1 MKKHFLNCGKRSAK
15 KQAFPQRFFAFFFS
29 LFFLFFSCIV
39 CVFFISCRTLSQN
52 PESEETSGNKTFQN
66 KNPETDKNLE
76 IERCFF
82 SDEEISWRQLEEGF
96 QIFSYS
102 DSEIGIKYT
111 LVKINLSNP
120 DLEIV
125 SLLPEFSIN
134 QELLNH
140 TESINTP
147 GKENKSP
154 GQNRTEFGKR
164 TELGWAK
171 TKSVEKFARETDSL
185 VAINTTPFMTEHK
198 NPFSK
203 AKPAGLQIA
212 DGKMISKPNGKYSAI
227 AFFKNLNKDYWS
239 EDLNKCY
246 RNENHNEKLNE
257 RRSENYKNPE
267 NRRKHISGGFHAEIF
282 DSQSELFTG
291 RAETQNGIKQM
302 PDFAHGGFWT
312 ILRNGEIKPFKEIKD
327 VRSAAALKD
336 SGKTL
341 ILFIGKPFTYPETA
355 RLFKKLGADSAIQ
368 FDGGSSANLVVNGK
382 SCLKTGVKRKTA
394 SAIGFRLSKNPSGNF
409 SEEPS
414 KNDSGNSSEPLSKNH
429 SELSLEEISKN
440 HSKNSSEKSSEEPS
454 RNPSGKS

>member
-1 MKKHFLNCGKRSAK
+1 M
-15 KQAFPQRFFAFFFS
+15 
-29 LFFLFFSCIV
+29 
-39 CVFFISCRTLSQN
+39 ISCRTLPQN
-52 PESEETSGNKTFQN
+52 PESEKTSINKTFQN
-66 KNPETDKNLE
+66 TNLETDKNLE
-76 IERCFF
+76 IEKCFF
-82 SDEEISWRQLEEGF
+82 PDEEISWRQLEEGF

-102 DSEIGIKYT
+102 DSETGIKYT

-120 DLEIV
+120 DLELV

-140 TESINTP
+140 TESIDTP
-147 GKENKSP
+147 KKENKSP
-154 GQNRTEFGKR
+154 GQNQTELTDQ
-164 TELGWAK
+164 TELGWTK

-185 VAINTTPFMTEHK
+185 VAINTTPFMLEHK

-212 DGKMISKPNGKYSAI
+212 DGKMISKPDGKYSAI
-227 AFFKNLNKDYWS
+227 AFFKNSNKNYWNGNYENEDLNKDYWNENWNENRS
-239 EDLNKCY
+239 EKLNEN
-246 RNENHNEKLNE
+246 RNENHNKRLNE
-257 RRSENYKNPE
+257 CRNENYKNPG
-267 NRRKHISGGFHAEIF
+267 NYRKHRSGGFYAEIF

-341 ILFIGKPFTYPETA
+341 ILFIGKPFTYTETA

-382 SCLKTGVKRKTA
+382 SCLKTGIKRKTT
-394 SAIGFRLSKNPSGNF
+394 SAIGFRISKNPA
-409 SEEPS
+409 
-414 KNDSGNSSEPLSKNH
+414 KD
-429 SELSLEEISKN
+429 I
-440 HSKNSSEKSSEEPS
+440 
-454 RNPSGKS
+454 

>member
-1 MKKHFLNCGKRSAK
+1 M
-15 KQAFPQRFFAFFFS
+15 
-29 LFFLFFSCIV
+29 
-39 CVFFISCRTLSQN
+39 ISCRTLPQN
-52 PESEETSGNKTFQN
+52 PESEKTSINKTFQN
-66 KNPETDKNLE
+66 TNPETDKNLE
-76 IERCFF
+76 IEKCFF
-82 SDEEISWRQLEEGF
+82 PDEEISWRQFEEGF

-102 DSEIGIKYT
+102 DSETGIKYT

-120 DLEIV
+120 DLELV

-147 GKENKSP
+147 KKENKSP

-164 TELGWAK
+164 TELGWTK
-171 TKSVEKFARETDSL
+171 TKSVEKFARETDSI

-212 DGKMISKPNGKYSAI
+212 DGKMISKPDGKYSAI
-227 AFFKNLNKDYWS
+227 AFFKNLNKNYRNGNYEN
-239 EDLNKCY
+239 EDLNKDY
-246 RNENHNEKLNE
+246 WNENWNENRSEKLNENRNENHNKRLNE
-257 RRSENYKNPE
+257 CRSENYKNPE
-267 NRRKHISGGFHAEIF
+267 NRRKHINGGFHAEIF
-282 DSQSELFTG
+282 DSQGELFTG

-312 ILRNGEIKPFKEIKD
+312 ILRNGETKPFKEIKD

-341 ILFIGKPFTYPETA
+341 ILFIGKPFTYTETA

-382 SCLKTGVKRKTA
+382 SCLKTGIKRKTT
-394 SAIGFRLSKNPSGNF
+394 SAIGFRLSKNPA
-409 SEEPS
+409 
-414 KNDSGNSSEPLSKNH
+414 KD
-429 SELSLEEISKN
+429 I
-440 HSKNSSEKSSEEPS
+440 
-454 RNPSGKS
+454 

>member
-29 LFFLFFSCIV
+29 LFFLFFSCIA

-96 QIFSYS
+96 QIFSHS
-102 DSEIGIKYT
+102 DSETGIKYT

-154 GQNRTEFGKR
+154 EQNRTEFGKR
-164 TELGWAK
+164 TELGWTK

-185 VAINTTPFMTEHK
+185 VAINTTPFMLEHK

-212 DGKMISKPNGKYSAI
+212 DGKTISKPDGKYSAI
-227 AFFKNLNKDYWS
+227 AFFKNLNKDYES
-239 EDLNKCY
+239 ENW
-246 RNENHNEKLNE
+246 NENRSEKLNE
-257 RRSENYKNPE
+257 NWSENYKNPE
-267 NRRKHISGGFHAEIF
+267 NRRKRINGGFHAEIF

-291 RAETQNGIKQM
+291 REETQNGIKQM

-341 ILFIGKPFTYPETA
+341 ILFIGKPFTYTETA

-368 FDGGSSANLVVNGK
+368 FDGGSSANLVVDGK
-382 SCLKTGVKRKTA
+382 SCLKTGIKRKTT
-394 SAIGFRLSKNPSGNF
+394 SAIGFR
-409 SEEPS
+409 
-414 KNDSGNSSEPLSKNH
+414 
-429 SELSLEEISKN
+429 ISKN
-440 HSKNSSEKSSEEPS
+440 HSGNSSEKSSEELS
-454 RNPSGKS
+454 KKSFRKLF

>member
-1 MKKHFLNCGKRSAK
+1 M
-15 KQAFPQRFFAFFFS
+15 
-29 LFFLFFSCIV
+29 
-39 CVFFISCRTLSQN
+39 ISCRTLPQN
-52 PESEETSGNKTFQN
+52 PESEKTSVNKTFQN
-66 KNPETDKNLE
+66 TNPETDKNLE
-76 IERCFF
+76 IEKCFF

-102 DSEIGIKYT
+102 DSETGIKYT

-120 DLEIV
+120 DLELV

-147 GKENKSP
+147 KKENKSP
-154 GQNRTEFGKR
+154 GQNRTELTDQ
-164 TELGWAK
+164 TEPGWTK

-212 DGKMISKPNGKYSAI
+212 DGKMISKPDGKYSAI
-227 AFFKNLNKDYWS
+227 AFFKNSNKDYWNGNYENEDLNKDYWNENWNENRS
-239 EDLNKCY
+239 EKLNEN
-246 RNENHNEKLNE
+246 RNENHNKRLNE
-257 RRSENYKNPE
+257 CRNENYKNPG
-267 NRRKHISGGFHAEIF
+267 NRRKHRSGGFYAEIF

-341 ILFIGKPFTYPETA
+341 ILFIGKPFTYTETA

-382 SCLKTGVKRKTA
+382 SCLKTGIKRKTT
-394 SAIGFRLSKNPSGNF
+394 SAIGFRISKNPA
-409 SEEPS
+409 
-414 KNDSGNSSEPLSKNH
+414 KD
-429 SELSLEEISKN
+429 I
-440 HSKNSSEKSSEEPS
+440 
-454 RNPSGKS
+454 